1 MSEQRFEWQ
10 GRNDIE
16 DGELGQRVHHII
28 RHGTPSNAGLGDV
41 TILGFACD
49 AGVARNK
56 GRIGA
61 QAAPNKI
68 REALANMAWHEPTR
82 LFDGGTVV
90 CEDDQ
95 LEQSQN
101 TLANVLCSTLKQTPA
116 ITLGG
121 GHEIAWASFLGLAKF
136 LTKEQS
142 KKTQANADAEAEAE
156 AEADISPPQI
166 GIINFDAHFDLR
178 VFESN
183 GFEFKSSVLSG
194 TESNVAKTSI
204 QPSSGT
210 PFNQIHRY
218 CQKQGWAFNYACLGV
233 SAASNT
239 KALFKRA
246 DDLGVWYVEDTQ
258 MHAGT
263 LTKQLT
269 QLQRFIDQNDV
280 IYLTIDLDVFPA
292 ATAPGV
298 SAPAAK
304 GVSMDTFSPYFS
316 LILNNYKKLKIADIA
331 EYNPRFDIDGQ
342 TARLAARLCWDIARS
357 MSRNQL

>member
-1 MSEQRFEWQ
+1 MSKQRFEWQ

-16 DGELGQRVHHII
+16 DGELGHRVHHVI
-28 RHGTPSNAGLGDV
+28 RHGTPNNANLGDV

-56 GRIGA
+56 GRTGA

-68 REALANMAWHEPTR
+68 REALANMAWHETTQ

-90 CEDDQ
+90 CEGDQ
-95 LEQSQN
+95 LEQSQHA
-101 TLANVLCSTLKQTPA
+101 LADVLSSTLKHTPA
-116 ITLGG
+116 VTLGG

-136 LTKEQS
+136 LIKEQKQKEQS
-142 KKTQANADAEAEAE
+142 DPSKDV
-156 AEADISPPQI
+156 SPPRV

-178 VFESN
+178 VFDSN
-183 GFEFKSSVLSG
+183 GLDFNSSELSG
-194 TESNVAKTSI
+194 SELSGSELTTAKESI

-210 PFNQIHRY
+210 PFNQIHQY

-246 DDLGVWYVEDTQ
+246 DNLGVWYVEDTQ

-263 LTKQLT
+263 LAKQLT

-304 GVSMDTFSPYFS
+304 GVSMETFSPYFS

-342 TARLAARLCWDIARS
+342 TARLAARLCWDIATS
-357 MSRNQL
+357 MSRNQS

>member
-1 MSEQRFEWQ
+1 MERFTMSDNRFQWQ
-10 GRNDIE
+10 GRNDVE
-16 DGELGQRVHHII
+16 DAELGHRVHHII
-28 RHGTPSNAGLGDV
+28 QHGTPTDAQAGDV

-56 GRIGA
+56 GRVGA
-61 QAAPNKI
+61 QQAPDKI
-68 REALANMAWHEPTR
+68 RQALANMAWHQDTR
-82 LFDGGTVV
+82 LFDGGTVT
-90 CEDDQ
+90 CEGDE
-95 LEQSQN
+95 LERSQSA
-101 TLANVLCSTLKQTPA
+101 LADVLSSTLKHTPA

-121 GHEIAWASFLGLAKF
+121 GHEIAWASFSGLARYFKQQA
-136 LTKEQS
+136 LKKKGASEKEI
-142 KKTQANADAEAEAE
+142 K
-156 AEADISPPQI
+156 SPRI

-178 VFESN
+178 AFESTN
-183 GFEFKSSVLSG
+183 PEA
-194 TESNVAKTSI
+194 NA

-210 PFNQIHRY
+210 PFNQIHHY
-218 CQKQGWAFNYACLGV
+218 CQQQGWAFNYACLGI

-304 GVSMDTFSPYFS
+304 GVSLDTFSPYFA
-316 LILNNYKKLKIADIA
+316 LILNNYNKLKIADIA
-331 EYNPRFDIDGQ
+331 EYNPNFDIDGQ
-342 TARLAARLCWDIARS
+342 TARLAARLCWDMANA
-357 MSRNQL
+357 MSRSASSAQ

>member
-1 MSEQRFEWQ
+1 MSGTKFNWQ

-16 DGELGQRVHHII
+16 DGELGLRVHHVIE
-28 RHGTPSNAGLGDV
+28 GGLPTNAKPGDV

-56 GRIGA
+56 GRVGA
-61 QAAPNKI
+61 QEAPNTI
-68 REALANMAWHEPTR
+68 REALANMAWHESTQ

-90 CEDDQ
+90 CEGDQ
-95 LEQSQN
+95 LEQSQQA
-101 TLANVLCSTLKQTPA
+101 LADALCVSLNQTPT

-121 GHEIAWASFLGLAKF
+121 GHEIAWASFLGLAQF
-136 LTKEQS
+136 LKKEW
-142 KKTQANADAEAEAE
+142 T
-156 AEADISPPQI
+156 SPDPLDSDNDGSSPRV

-178 VFESN
+178 VFESQDPAVN
-183 GFEFKSSVLSG
+183 
-194 TESNVAKTSI
+194 A

-210 PFNQIHRY
+210 PFNQIHHY
-218 CQKQGWAFNYACLGV
+218 CQQQGWEFNYSCLGV

-304 GVSMDTFSPYFS
+304 GVSMDTFLPYFS
-316 LILNNYKKLKIADIA
+316 LILNNHKKLKIADIA

-342 TARLAARLCWDIARS
+342 TARLAARLCWDIAKS
-357 MSRNQL
+357 MSRNQI